1 MDITNKSMREAT
13 IDLIPDAE
21 FTVIEDTGHLPCVE
35 APEAYAGAL
44 LEFLEE
50 VGHV

>member
-1 MDITNKSMREAT
+1 MVEAT

-35 APEAYAGAL
+35 APEAYAGVL

-50 VGHV
+50 LGHV